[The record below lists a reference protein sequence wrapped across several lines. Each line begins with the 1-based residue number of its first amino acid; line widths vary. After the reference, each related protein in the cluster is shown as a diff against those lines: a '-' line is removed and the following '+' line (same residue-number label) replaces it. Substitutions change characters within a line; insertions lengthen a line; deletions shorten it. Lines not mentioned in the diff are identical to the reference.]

1 MKMTYKTIFS
11 DSIEES
17 QRRLAI
23 IVDQIDKNTDGFV
36 TLDEMRDWIRFSQV
50 SCSKRDSN
58 PELANFFSST
68 SQTRSYFYAGLI
80 DGAARIF
87 PTSYAATG
95 NCAHACTVE
104 PLLRGLNPGRFSD

>member
-1 MKMTYKTIFS
+1 MTYKTIAETIFS

-36 TLDEMRDWIRFSQV
+36 TLDEMRDWIRFTQV

-58 PELANFFSST
+58 PELAIFSST
-68 SQTRSYFYAGLI
+68 SQTRTYFYVCPIEG
-80 DGAARIF
+80 F
-87 PTSYAATG
+87 SY
-95 NCAHACTVE
+95 
-104 PLLRGLNPGRFSD
+104 LLCCDW

>member
-58 PELANFFSST
+58 PELAIFISST
-68 SQTRSYFYAGLI
+68 S
-80 DGAARIF
+80 
-87 PTSYAATG
+87 
-95 NCAHACTVE
+95 
-104 PLLRGLNPGRFSD
+104 

>member
-1 MKMTYKTIFS
+1 MKMTYKAIFS

-68 SQTRSYFYAGLI
+68 SQTRSYFNVCLI
-80 DGAARIF
+80 DGADMIF
-87 PTSYAATG
+87 PSSHAATG
-95 NCAHACTVE
+95 YQTH
-104 PLLRGLNPGRFSD
+104 F

>member
-1 MKMTYKTIFS
+1 MTYKTIAETIFS

-36 TLDEMRDWIRFSQV
+36 TLDEMRDWIRFTQV

-58 PELANFFSST
+58 PELAIFF
-68 SQTRSYFYAGLI
+68 
-80 DGAARIF
+80 
-87 PTSYAATG
+87 
-95 NCAHACTVE
+95 H
-104 PLLRGLNPGRFSD
+104 LLPKRALTFMFAS